1 MFTCAGAFLSLL
13 LINCFSSN
21 KSAVF
26 DFKLQPIPRALYVF
40 LNKKWH
46 FDQLV
51 NELITVKVM
60 NFGYSFT
67 FQSLDKGLIERVGP
81 SGFTASIFNSSSNF
95 TNYYSGAIYHTI
107 FVLII
112 SSGVFLT
119 FFALSSLGFLSVLS
133 VSFGFLL
140 LSYALIS
147 VFDPF
152 IVAK

>member
-1 MFTCAGAFLSLL
+1 
-13 LINCFSSN
+13 
-21 KSAVF
+21 
-26 DFKLQPIPRALYVF
+26 
-40 LNKKWH
+40 
-46 FDQLV
+46 
-51 NELITVKVM
+51 M

-95 TNYYSGAIYHTI
+95 TSYYSGAIYHTI

>member
-1 MFTCAGAFLSLL
+1 VFTCAGAFLSLL
-13 LINCFSSN
+13 LINCFGVN
-21 KSAVF
+21 KGAIF
-26 DFKLQPIPRALYVF
+26 DFKLQPIPKASYIF

-51 NELITVKVM
+51 NELLTVKIM

-95 TNYYSGAIYHTI
+95 TGFYHGALFHTI

-119 FFALSSLGFLSVLS
+119 FFALSSLGLLSALS
-133 VSFGFLL
+133 TSFGFLF

-152 IVAK
+152 VSTK

>member
-1 MFTCAGAFLSLL
+1 VFTCAGSFLSLL
-13 LINCFSSN
+13 LINCLNVS

-26 DFKLQPIPRALYVF
+26 DFKLQPVPKAFYIF

-46 FDQLV
+46 FDQIV
-51 NELITVKVM
+51 NELLVVKIM

-95 TNYYSGAIYHTI
+95 VSYYSGILYHTT

-112 SSGVFLT
+112 FTGIFLS
-119 FFALSSLGFLSVLS
+119 FFVMGSLGVLS
-133 VSFGFLL
+133 VFSLSFALL
-140 LSYALIS
+140 FVSYVLLS

-152 IVAK
+152 LSNN

>member
-1 MFTCAGAFLSLL
+1 
-13 LINCFSSN
+13 
-21 KSAVF
+21 
-26 DFKLQPIPRALYVF
+26 LQPIPRAFYVF

-51 NELITVKVM
+51 NELITVKIM

-95 TNYYSGAIYHTI
+95 TSYYSGAIYHTI